1 MADSTDEN
9 MELMVR
15 AASIHDK
22 VLANIVKD
30 NKLLHEDNKLL
41 HDKVDDLNGEVTY
54 IHNVV
59 QKLTDGKGHLTVK
72 ALCIIANL
80 RDVDREIKK
89 DIGRKLSRMSRYLG
103 YDIKKI
109 PDETYGT
116 VHSYHP
122 YICKIYLSNNQLPIP
137 PQLQYVNE

>member
-1 MADSTDEN
+1 MTDSTNEN

-30 NKLLHEDNKLL
+30 NKLLH
-41 HDKVDDLNGEVTY
+41 DKVDNLNGEVTY

-59 QKLTDGKGHLTVK
+59 QKLTDGQGHITVK

-80 RDVDREIKK
+80 RDVDREISKN
-89 DIGRKLSRMSRYLG
+89 IGRQLSRLSRNFG

-109 PDETYGT
+109 PDEIYGT

-122 YICKIYLSNNQLPIP
+122 YICKIYLDNNQLPIP
-137 PQLQYVNE
+137 PQLQYVNG